1 MNKYILADM
10 VTEKLKREIGMTPKP
25 FPEEL
30 KTLEKVSPPEIM
42 RFENALYQAEKLKK
56 IAISKHSHGEGAGT
70 VVMIAAEDEYDL
82 PFVVVDVAFNF
93 GKKGKIFAEFE
104 AKPLVWDEEST
115 RRYTDPFRKWREE
128 IGRLPSEPIT
138 GFGESGEFLKAH
150 HSQIH
155 YIYFIPEEYTDK
167 VLNLADQFF
176 DIFVGI
182 YRKAEPVEDVERR
195 RKMDAFRSEYN
206 RYSLDQDQ
214 SGQLLINMLGREKAQ
229 LYFEYF
235 VNM

>member
-10 VTEKLKREIGMTPKP
+10 VTEKLKRKIGMVPKP

-30 KTLEKVSPPEIM
+30 KTLEKVLSSEKT
-42 RFENALYQAEKLKK
+42 RFENTLYQAEKLKK
-56 IAISKHSHGEGAGT
+56 IWVGKHSHGEGAGT
-70 VVMIAAEDEYDL
+70 VVIIAAEDEYDL
-82 PFVVVDVAFNF
+82 PFVVVDVAFDF

-104 AKPLVWDEEST
+104 AKPLVWDDEST
-115 RRYTDPFRKWREE
+115 RKYTDPFREWREE
-128 IGRLPSEPIT
+128 IGKLPSEPIT

-155 YIYFIPEEYTDK
+155 YINFIPEEYVDK
-167 VLNLADQFF
+167 VLNLADHFF
-176 DIFVGI
+176 NIFISI
-182 YRKAEPVEDVERR
+182 YQKAEPVKNAERI
-195 RKMDAFRSEYN
+195 RKMDTFRSEYN